1 MPVFTRHTKKII
13 IKIDDFFD
21 IVEEGLLIFKEGVNS
36 YLRDD
41 HEIFIEHLKRIDE
54 LESRA
59 DKLQK
64 SIENDMI
71 IHTILPQ
78 HRSEVATLLEGIDDL
93 IDTCKEVLKQF
104 DVEIPQIPEVLHRDF
119 ISLTAVVTNAC
130 EELIPAA
137 RSFFKQPHTVRNQ
150 LNKVYFFEREGDNL
164 SNKIKKHIF
173 HDMKDLSLAEKSHLR
188 YFTHHVERLSDKAE
202 TVADLLSS
210 MAMRMVM

>member
-36 YLRDD
+36 YLRND
-41 HEIFIEHLKRIDE
+41 HETFAGHLKRIDE
-54 LESRA
+54 LEGRA

-71 IHTILPQ
+71 VHTILPQ

-93 IDTCKEVLKQF
+93 LDTCKEVLKQF
-104 DVEIPQIPEVLHRDF
+104 DVEIPSIPEELHRDF
-119 ISLTAVVTNAC
+119 ISLTTVVTNAC
-130 EELIPAA
+130 EELLPASRA
-137 RSFFKQPHTVRNQ
+137 FFKQPHTVRNQ
-150 LNKVYFFEREGDNL
+150 LNKVYFYEREADNL

-173 HDMKDLSLAEKSHLR
+173 HDMKELSLAEKSHLR
-188 YFTHHVERLSDKAE
+188 YFTHHVERLSDMAE
-202 TVADLLSS
+202 SVADLLSS

>member
-1 MPVFTRHTKKII
+1 MAIFNRHTKKII

-21 IVEEGLLIFKEGVNS
+21 IVEEGLLIFKEGVKS
-36 YLRDD
+36 YLRKDMD
-41 HEIFIEHLKRIDE
+41 SFTRQIHRIDE
-54 LESRA
+54 LEGRA

-78 HRSEVATLLEGIDDL
+78 HRGEVATLLESIDDL

-104 DVEIPQIPEVLHRDF
+104 DVEIPNIPDRLHTDF
-119 ISLTAVVTNAC
+119 ISLVEVVVNSC

-150 LNKVYFFEREGDNL
+150 LNKVYFYERESDNL
-164 SNKIKKHIF
+164 SNKIKKEIF
-173 HDMKDLSLAEKSHLR
+173 HELNELSLAEKSHLR
-188 YFTHHVERLSDKAE
+188 YFAHHIERISDRAE
-202 TVADLLSS
+202 NVADMLSS
-210 MAMRMVM
+210 LSMRMVM